1 MGARQP
7 TPAVSP
13 AVGMGQLVD
22 GFTWIDLADKAIRTI
37 AVYLALFVLLRLAGK
52 RQLAQLNTFDF
63 VVVLL
68 LANVVQNA
76 VIGPDDSL
84 IGGLVGAAIL
94 IAANFA
100 IVYFLFENP
109 RLELDLRGRSS
120 TLVRAGD
127 VDEAAL
133 RRELITPSE
142 LEHALRRLG
151 YGGVG
156 SIDEVTLEP
165 EGTLT
170 VTQPPQPTMA
180 ELLEALERIERR
192 LAALER

>member
-1 MGARQP
+1 
-7 TPAVSP
+7 
-13 AVGMGQLVD
+13 MGQLVD

-37 AVYLALFVLLRLAGK
+37 AVYLALFALLRLAGK

-68 LANVVQNA
+68 LSNVVQNA
-76 VIGPDDSL
+76 VIGPDNSL
-84 IGGLVGAAIL
+84 IGGLVGAVIL

-133 RRELITPSE
+133 RRELITPAE

-151 YGGVG
+151 YGGLDKV
-156 SIDEVTLEP
+156 DEVTLDP

-170 VTQPPQPTMA
+170 VTQGPQPTMA
-180 ELLEALERIERR
+180 ELLVVLERIERR

>member
-1 MGARQP
+1 
-7 TPAVSP
+7 
-13 AVGMGQLVD
+13 MGQLVD

-37 AVYLALFVLLRLAGK
+37 AVYLALFALLRLAGK

-76 VIGPDDSL
+76 VIGPDNSL
-84 IGGLVGAAIL
+84 IGGLVGAVIL

-100 IVYFLFENP
+100 VVYFLFENP

-151 YGGVG
+151 YGGVDDV
-156 SIDEVTLEP
+156 DEVTLEP
-165 EGTLT
+165 EGTLSVSQT
-170 VTQPPQPTMA
+170 TQPTMA
-180 ELLEALERIERR
+180 DLLEALGRIERR